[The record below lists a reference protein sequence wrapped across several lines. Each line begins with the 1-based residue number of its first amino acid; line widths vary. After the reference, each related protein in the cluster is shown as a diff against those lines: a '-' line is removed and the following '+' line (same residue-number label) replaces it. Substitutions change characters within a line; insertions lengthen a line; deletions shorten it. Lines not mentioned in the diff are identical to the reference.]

1 MSGVSLSL
9 KNLENARY
17 IQCIYPAS
25 PDLCS
30 TVGLKE
36 ENDAKTPPE
45 EYREEKERVEAT
57 KSNFILKSW
66 P

>member
-30 TVGLKE
+30 AVGLKE
-36 ENDAKTPPE
+36 ENDAKTPPGG
-45 EYREEKERVEAT
+45 YRDEKERVEQR
-57 KSNFILKSW
+57 KVILY
-66 P
+66 